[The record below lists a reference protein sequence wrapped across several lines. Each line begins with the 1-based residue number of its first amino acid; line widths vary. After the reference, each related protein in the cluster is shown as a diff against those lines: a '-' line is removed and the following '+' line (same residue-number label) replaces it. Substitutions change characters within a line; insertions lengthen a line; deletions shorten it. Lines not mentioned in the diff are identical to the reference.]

1 MDYYS
6 TMILLTVL
14 IVFVLI
20 ITITLNNSFSKR
32 IKKGFVLTFILVII
46 GACCEFVG
54 SVYNGKILFENS
66 QIDVF
71 IHIFIKFSE
80 QTLVPIIPVLF
91 SKYIFESKLEKNI
104 FRNVII
110 KFLGVYVILEIV
122 LLLLGGKIFIVDST
136 NTYYHAELYHIY
148 TVVFIITALYMQI
161 NALEFSKTYQNENLV
176 QLIIIGMFMIVGIS
190 IQFINHEIKTC
201 WLTIAIVGC
210 FYYIYY
216 NGTIQFIDRLT
227 GLLNQRSYYAFLENN
242 TDIDFILI
250 ICDVN
255 NFKSINDQYGHI
267 MGDKILSEIGGLLKN
282 EYGKYGK
289 CYRIGGDEFAII
301 IQNVNENLQKTKLDF
316 DKALMERKKQVKQ
329 LPSIAVGYSVYRASY
344 KNIRDIHS
352 VQEEADLNMYKM
364 KYEMKKQ

>member
-1 MDYYS
+1 
-6 TMILLTVL
+6 
-14 IVFVLI
+14 
-20 ITITLNNSFSKR
+20 
-32 IKKGFVLTFILVII
+32 
-46 GACCEFVG
+46 
-54 SVYNGKILFENS
+54 
-66 QIDVF
+66 
-71 IHIFIKFSE
+71 
-80 QTLVPIIPVLF
+80 
-91 SKYIFESKLEKNI
+91 
-104 FRNVII
+104 
-110 KFLGVYVILEIV
+110 
-122 LLLLGGKIFIVDST
+122 
-136 NTYYHAELYHIY
+136 
-148 TVVFIITALYMQI
+148 MQI

-176 QLIIIGMFMIVGIS
+176 QLIIIVMFMIVGIS
-190 IQFINHEIKTC
+190 IQFINPEIKTC
-201 WLTIAIVGC
+201 WLTIAIAGC

-301 IQNVNENLQKTKLDF
+301 IQNVNENLQKIKLDF

-329 LPSIAVGYSVYRASY
+329 LPSIAVGYSIYRASC